1 PDGLAANI
9 CREMALATND
19 YEVAFVDGTRHLQV
33 ALAVP
38 AKLETHPKI
47 RRGGTWVLTGGAR
60 GVTAACGMELGRRFG
75 LKLHLIGTTPIDHL
89 DPSWRTLDETRL
101 GELRSRI
108 MIEARGTGQT
118 PSEAWAR
125 ISKAIEIDRN
135 LQTFADAGIPATYH
149 ACDAGDREALA
160 RVLAQV
166 RAKDGPID
174 GILHGAAIE
183 QSCRYEK
190 KNRQ

>member
-1 PDGLAANI
+1 
-9 CREMALATND
+9 
-19 YEVAFVDGTRHLQV
+19 
-33 ALAVP
+33 
-38 AKLETHPKI
+38 
-47 RRGGTWVLTGGAR
+47 
-60 GVTAACGMELGRRFG
+60 FG

-125 ISKAIEIDRN
+125 ISKAIDIDRN
-135 LQTFADAGIPATYH
+135 LQTFADAGIPPTYH

-190 KNRQ
+190 KNRQGVMATFGSKVLGAYNLMDLTRQDPITHFVGFGSISGRMGDNGQTDYAAASDMLCKLTGWYRRQKPGC